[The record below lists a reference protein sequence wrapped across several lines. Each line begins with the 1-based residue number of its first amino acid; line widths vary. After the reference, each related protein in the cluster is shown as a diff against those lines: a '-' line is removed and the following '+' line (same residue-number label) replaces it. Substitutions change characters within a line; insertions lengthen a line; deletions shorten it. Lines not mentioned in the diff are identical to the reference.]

1 MLFISIPL
9 EFLLNSYA
17 RNIVNIG
24 RSLRFV
30 TLYIGEINN
39 GISWKCWYVWIGTQ
53 YFIIFCDNNV
63 NTMPL
68 FQNIKLFIFFFISF
82 NFPSPLFQVI
92 RTQHLK
98 VRLFYEV
105 IAVHEIQY
113 SMCFNYISLIFK
125 VRIIDR
131 NTGQKILRHLL
142 LMYENFS
149 TENWKYTTRQ
159 KPLDVFFAEEV
170 IPYNRCIK
178 TTESI
183 CYLLHAMML

>member
-24 RSLRFV
+24 RSLRLV

-68 FQNIKLFIFFFISF
+68 FQNTKLFIFFFISF
-82 NFPSPLFQVI
+82 NFTSPLFQVI

-105 IAVHEIQY
+105 VAVQEIQY
-113 SMCFNYISLIFK
+113 SISLI
-125 VRIIDR
+125 IY
-131 NTGQKILRHLL
+131 HWLL
-142 LMYENFS
+142 NCDL
-149 TENWKYTTRQ
+149 
-159 KPLDVFFAEEV
+159 L
-170 IPYNRCIK
+170 
-178 TTESI
+178 TESI
-183 CYLLHAMML
+183 ARNNDTLALDVWKVL